1 MRQHMTTLRYLQSS
15 YEDELSRQLLPSFM
29 SPTSNGGKPAF
40 LAATT
45 RRNAVS
51 SSSTTPSSSSPSS
64 VSSSPSS
71 IYMTYK
77 EIFNI
82 NCQALTTNDRRLWY
96 ALTPLRLSHV
106 KIIGNQHNRSQSY
119 QYFSD
124 STPIHHS
131 NDAAAGGGGGGGH
144 KSPAIRPLPLL
155 FDTDM
160 AWFLSRLLF
169 SSSSGSDP
177 VDYHRIDNDRPSRE
191 WWRSWRRLVRLGW
204 LVPCQSVFPS
214 NHHGVVDVDADRDDG
229 DGDGDGDK
237 DAIPFM
243 TVHFSDISLHSSN
256 NTSIGRDMQFASE
269 VSEEML
275 MNSYL
280 QYVTFMYVAYDKEL
294 HALER
299 YLLCPELAEMPL
311 FSQHKQL
318 WILQKIDPLMP
329 HISMMT
335 SFLVQRIKAKDQQRV
350 KLLHRGVFSS
360 SSSEVRYSY
369 DEEEETKASLEL
381 GIDSGSV
388 DSADV
393 SGNVAI
399 AGGGSPKGT
408 INSRQGNSKRLLKG
422 DRSPKDRSLGDFK
435 AASYDFVEGGGG
447 GGGTGRDRLNSIELS
462 IDSMEHSNSSVRRKS
477 SWRKMQSPQLMDDDD
492 GDDVDDDD
500 DALYTGITQAQAVE
514 IVMQLKGHFKSVASL
529 RLPSDVCLTIAIQ
542 IKKVGDSEQC
552 MRSHSD
558 DDEELVMA
566 MSHMKR
572 YY

>member
-1 MRQHMTTLRYLQSS
+1 
-15 YEDELSRQLLPSFM
+15 
-29 SPTSNGGKPAF
+29 
-40 LAATT
+40 
-45 RRNAVS
+45 
-51 SSSTTPSSSSPSS
+51 
-64 VSSSPSS
+64 
-71 IYMTYK
+71 
-77 EIFNI
+77 
-82 NCQALTTNDRRLWY
+82 
-96 ALTPLRLSHV
+96 
-106 KIIGNQHNRSQSY
+106 
-119 QYFSD
+119 
-124 STPIHHS
+124 
-131 NDAAAGGGGGGGH
+131 
-144 KSPAIRPLPLL
+144 
-155 FDTDM
+155 
-160 AWFLSRLLF
+160 
-169 SSSSGSDP
+169 
-177 VDYHRIDNDRPSRE
+177 
-191 WWRSWRRLVRLGW
+191 

-214 NHHGVVDVDADRDDG
+214 NHHGVVDVDADRVNE
-229 DGDGDGDK
+229 DGDGDK

-243 TVHFSDISLHSSN
+243 TVHFSDISLHSNN
-256 NTSIGRDMQFASE
+256 NTSVGRDMQFASE
-269 VSEEML
+269 VSQEML

-280 QYVTFMYVAYDKEL
+280 QYVIFMYVTYDKEL

-393 SGNVAI
+393 IGN

-435 AASYDFVEGGGG
+435 AASYDFVDGGG

-542 IKKVGDSEQC
+542 IKKVG
-552 MRSHSD
+552 
-558 DDEELVMA
+558 V
-566 MSHMKR
+566 
-572 YY
+572 